1 MANRYLSLFLTC
13 IAIALGLS
21 ACGVGNVINE
31 MKIKTSPESQA
42 VEETSECDFNEYRI
56 ARTLAY
62 INRVRSEDR
71 TCGNELYHAAP
82 SVSWDGQLYSAAQV
96 HSEDMS
102 IYDEIGHEVAR
113 NSTSKSRIDD
123 SGYNWSSFSEN
134 VAGGLNSPELAID
147 KWVASPGHCIN
158 IMNPS
163 HTQIGMACA
172 INNASSYRTY
182 WTLLLATPEKR

>member
-62 INRVRSEDR
+62 INRV
-71 TCGNELYHAAP
+71 
-82 SVSWDGQLYSAAQV
+82 
-96 HSEDMS
+96 
-102 IYDEIGHEVAR
+102 
-113 NSTSKSRIDD
+113 
-123 SGYNWSSFSEN
+123 
-134 VAGGLNSPELAID
+134 
-147 KWVASPGHCIN
+147 
-158 IMNPS
+158 
-163 HTQIGMACA
+163 
-172 INNASSYRTY
+172 
-182 WTLLLATPEKR
+182 